1 MGQGG
6 ATGASQQGRARG
18 GRRGGRGG
26 SPPHATR
33 PREIAPGYET
43 GEGPTFSTPT
53 PRPTSLINQMRYITG
68 GPVLD
73 YSPHMVGGGPIP
85 GADHPTLGSQVQAW
99 EYPGRRRG
107 GRRGG
112 GRWRAEHDAIR
123 ERLGVGP
130 SFPNPPGG
138 PPPPT
143 PPYQVGRAYTLG
155 SGGSR
160 NNWANR
166 NRDRIA
172 AGETGMR
179 RVDDWVPP
187 RGMMPPGMSP
197 MTPPPSP
204 TGMGLGSPEM
214 SLGFPDPTGTFGE
227 VQQWAN
233 EVARLNPEVA
243 GLGPQE
249 LLDWANDPAVGAP
262 GQGDFGD
269 LISRAEQGFQQAL
282 AQVRHLN
289 PELAGLGDQEVLAW
303 ARANATPGLLG
314 GGNPLPGTTPI
325 IGPQGL
331 VQNGPIY
338 GDRTINP
345 ANLPPTD
352 LWGEVA
358 SRNSR
363 LAGNPG
369 GPLAMR
375 QRNIDNWTS
384 PATGPFPL
392 TTPSFGDVDLGF
404 GNITPPYPPG
414 TGFGGGGYEVP
425 PDFNV
430 PSYNPTP
437 TPSYG
442 DQGLQAYGGRTLQ
455 DWLPAPANLSDRNTL
470 SYTDGAGL
478 RDHFGFSE
486 SQAPGRYVPAGLFAD
501 WLGRDPRRQANIDN
515 WSVPNYVQEGFNP
528 FAGGGYGQGTGPPIF
543 NPNLGVGGV

>member
-6 ATGASQQGRARG
+6 ATGASQQGQGRPRG
-18 GRRGGRGG
+18 GSLGARGG
-26 SPPHATR
+26 SPPHVTRPREITPPHVTR
-33 PREIAPGYET
+33 PREIAPGY
-43 GEGPTFSTPT
+43 GDT
-53 PRPTSLINQMRYITG
+53 PRPTSIYNQMDYITG
-68 GPVLD
+68 GPRLG
-73 YSPHMVGGGPIP
+73 PGGIGNETMGGPTMQP
-85 GADHPTLGSQVQAW
+85 W
-99 EYPGRRRG
+99 EFPGRRRG

-130 SFPNPPGG
+130 TFPNPPGG

-155 SGGSR
+155 SGGPRQRWAGR
-160 NNWANR
+160 NEE
-166 NRDRIA
+166 RIL

-179 RVDDWVPP
+179 PGDPIPNPLYGYEPP
-187 RGMMPPGMSP
+187 VGGMMPPI
-197 MTPPPSP
+197 TPPPSLN
-204 TGMGLGSPEM
+204 GGWGGASPFENFERED
-214 SLGFPDPTGTFGE
+214 SGVLT
-227 VQQWAN
+227 Q
-233 EVARLNPEVA
+233 
-243 GLGPQE
+243 
-249 LLDWANDPAVGAP
+249 
-262 GQGDFGD
+262 
-269 LISRAEQGFQQAL
+269 RAEEGFQQAL

-289 PELAGLGDQEVLAW
+289 PEVAGLGDQEVLAW
-303 ARANATPGLLG
+303 ARAQHPFQGLR
-314 GGNPLPGTTPI
+314 PGTTPI

-375 QRNIDNWTS
+375 QRNIDNWT
-384 PATGPFPL
+384 PL
-392 TTPSFGDVDLGF
+392 PTPSFGDVSFGF
-404 GNITPPYPPG
+404 GFDNITPPYPPG

-430 PSYNPTP
+430 PSYKPTP

-442 DQGLQAYGGRTLQ
+442 DQGMQTYGGRTLQ
-455 DWLPAPANLSDRNTL
+455 DWLPVPANQSSRNTL

-486 SQAPGRYVPAGLFAD
+486 SQAPGRYVPAGLFSD
-501 WLGRDPRRQANIDN
+501 WLDRDPRRQANIDN
-515 WSVPNYVQEGFNP
+515 WSIPNYMQPGFDP
-528 FAGGGYGQGTGPPIF
+528 FVGGGYGPGTGLPIGI
-543 NPNLGVGGV
+543 PGPGGI

>member
-1 MGQGG
+1 
-6 ATGASQQGRARG
+6 
-18 GRRGGRGG
+18 
-26 SPPHATR
+26 
-33 PREIAPGYET
+33 
-43 GEGPTFSTPT
+43 
-53 PRPTSLINQMRYITG
+53 MRYITG
-68 GPVLD
+68 GPGAD
-73 YSPHMVGGGPIP
+73 PGGPMGDP
-85 GADHPTLGSQVQAW
+85 MMQAW
-99 EYPGRRRG
+99 DYPGRRRG

-130 SFPNPPGG
+130 TFPNPPGG

-155 SGGSR
+155 SGGPR

-187 RGMMPPGMSP
+187 WGMMPPGMSP
-197 MTPPPSP
+197 MTPPPS
-204 TGMGLGSPEM
+204 SP
-214 SLGFPDPTGTFGE
+214 GF
-227 VQQWAN
+227 
-233 EVARLNPEVA
+233 
-243 GLGPQE
+243 
-249 LLDWANDPAVGAP
+249 GAP

-375 QRNIDNWTS
+375 QRNIDNWT
-384 PATGPFPL
+384 PL
-392 TTPSFGDVDLGF
+392 PTPSFGDVDFGF
-404 GNITPPYPPG
+404 GNTTPPYPPG

-430 PSYNPTP
+430 PSYDPTP

-442 DQGLQAYGGRTLQ
+442 DQGLQTYGGRTLQ
-455 DWLPAPANLSDRNTL
+455 DWFPSPANQSSRNTL

-501 WLGRDPRRQANIDN
+501 WLGRDPGRQANIDN
-515 WSVPNYVQEGFNP
+515 WSVPNYMQEGFNP
-528 FAGGGYGQGTGPPIF
+528 FAGGGYGGTGPLFPAPPGGFGI
-543 NPNLGVGGV
+543 GGGV

>member
-1 MGQGG
+1 MGD
-6 ATGASQQGRARG
+6 
-18 GRRGGRGG
+18 
-26 SPPHATR
+26 P
-33 PREIAPGYET
+33 
-43 GEGPTFSTPT
+43 
-53 PRPTSLINQMRYITG
+53 M
-68 GPVLD
+68 
-73 YSPHMVGGGPIP
+73 M
-85 GADHPTLGSQVQAW
+85 QAW
-99 EYPGRRRG
+99 DYPGRRRG

-112 GRWRAEHDAIR
+112 GRWRAEHDAVR
-123 ERLGVGP
+123 ERLGIGP
-130 SFPNPPGG
+130 TFPNPPGG

-155 SGGSR
+155 SGGPR

-187 RGMMPPGMSP
+187 WGMMPPGMSP

-204 TGMGLGSPEM
+204 TGMGLGSP
-214 SLGFPDPTGTFGE
+214 D
-227 VQQWAN
+227 
-233 EVARLNPEVA
+233 R
-243 GLGPQE
+243 
-249 LLDWANDPAVGAP
+249 
-262 GQGDFGD
+262 
-269 LISRAEQGFQQAL
+269 
-282 AQVRHLN
+282 
-289 PELAGLGDQEVLAW
+289 
-303 ARANATPGLLG
+303 
-314 GGNPLPGTTPI
+314 PGTTPI

-375 QRNIDNWTS
+375 QRNIDNWT
-384 PATGPFPL
+384 PL
-392 TTPSFGDVDLGF
+392 PTPRVGDVDFGF
-404 GNITPPYPPG
+404 GNTTPPYPPG

-442 DQGLQAYGGRTLQ
+442 DQGLQTYGGRTLQ
-455 DWLPAPANLSDRNTL
+455 DWFPSPANQSSRNTL

-501 WLGRDPRRQANIDN
+501 WLGRDPGRQANIDN
-515 WSVPNYVQEGFNP
+515 WSVPNYMQEGFNP
-528 FAGGGYGQGTGPPIF
+528 FAGGGYGGTGPLFPAPPGGFGI
-543 NPNLGVGGV
+543 GGGV